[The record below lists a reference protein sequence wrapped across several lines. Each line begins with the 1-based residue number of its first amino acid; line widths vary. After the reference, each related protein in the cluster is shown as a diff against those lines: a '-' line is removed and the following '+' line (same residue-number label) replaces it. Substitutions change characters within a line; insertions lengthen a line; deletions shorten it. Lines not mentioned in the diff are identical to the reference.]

1 MLSVCSECWGW
12 SKSRW
17 KRLGGKSHG
26 RAAALELHFQAKVRM
41 EAACYE
47 RKQCNIFFN
56 SKLFA
61 DDYVWEGDN
70 AVSSEQKKKYQKLTL
85 K

>member
-1 MLSVCSECWGW
+1 MSVGGGA
-12 SKSRW
+12 RADV

-26 RAAALELHFQAKVRM
+26 RAAALELHFQVKVRM

-61 DDYVWEGDN
+61 DDYV
-70 AVSSEQKKKYQKLTL
+70 
-85 K
+85 